1 MASPWAQAP
10 GWPVSEVRLEVLIH
24 NCPAGDYL
32 LESGMVVV
40 SINYRLG
47 PLGFLALPG
56 TNIQVG
62 NAPGG
67 LHSWPG

>member
-1 MASPWAQAP
+1 MNNS
-10 GWPVSEVRLEVLIH
+10 GE
-24 NCPAGDYL
+24 DYL

-62 NAPGG
+62 TVI
-67 LHSWPG
+67 